1 MLLRLSFVISII
13 LLATRC
19 FVLAIENTTTAAATV
34 VTLRTR
40 LGTITGTTMT
50 TSNDGKVIYAFR
62 GLPYAEPPTG
72 RQRFKPPQ
80 AVKPW
85 GDRVLDATQEGPA
98 CPQAIGINM
107 SEDCLVLN
115 VYTKQLNPDG
125 AVKQLSPVVVFIHPG
140 GMYQKSSQSFVFG
153 PGYLLDRDL
162 VLVTINYRLATLGL
176 ASTNEARFPGNLSFK
191 DVVCALEWVRD
202 QIVSFAG
209 DPGSVTVTGQSAG
222 SRIITVLMVSPM
234 TRVLFHRAIA
244 MSGSLI
250 TPISPRAGQR
260 ELVLKQA
267 RLLQCPTS
275 RRSDDDRMYR
285 CLMSRSAEL
294 YGSTVESFMEWQGNP
309 TTIWYPTIE
318 PSDTPAEQRFLLE
331 EPKVSMLKGDIHN
344 VPLVIGITLDEFKFK
359 AFPGS
364 SESLLKNDSMFKI
377 LSKNWYEL
385 APIVFQYERGT
396 ARSRWISD
404 KLLDYY
410 FKNQTIS
417 YQNAEALGQL
427 YVDAIVHFPV
437 YRTANLIARNSAA
450 PVYYYVFTYQG
461 PYSIYRWP
469 DTKKPKGG
477 VAHGDDLQY
486 LFTTTNCIYYANAEF
501 PAYNRTDSA
510 YLYVRRLTSMW
521 ESFAKGE
528 DLLPKDVFGNITW
541 ERYEEG
547 NKYYIEFS
555 EDVTLKR
562 DFHRETMLFW
572 DSLFPI

>member
-1 MLLRLSFVISII
+1 MLLRSSFVISII

-19 FVLAIENTTTAAATV
+19 FVLAIENATTATV

-50 TSNDGKVIYAFR
+50 TSNDGKAIYAFR

-153 PGYLLDRDL
+153 PGYLLERDL

-202 QIVSFAG
+202 QIVSFTG

-222 SRIITVLMVSPM
+222 SRIITMLMVSPM
-234 TRVLFHRAIA
+234 ARGLFHRAIA

-285 CLMSRSAEL
+285 CLMSRPAEL

-318 PSDTPAEQRFLLE
+318 PSDTPLEQRFLLE
-331 EPKVSMLKGDIHN
+331 EPQVSMLKGDIHN

-364 SESLLKNDSMFKI
+364 SESLLKNDSMFKV
-377 LSKNWYEL
+377 LAKNWYEL
-385 APIVFQYERGT
+385 APIAFQYERGT

-417 YQNAEALGQL
+417 YQNADALGQL

-477 VAHGDDLQY
+477 IAHGDDLQY

-501 PAYNRTDSA
+501 PAYNRTDPP

-521 ESFAKGE
+521 ESFAKGG
-528 DLLPKDVFGNITW
+528 DPLPKDVFGNITW